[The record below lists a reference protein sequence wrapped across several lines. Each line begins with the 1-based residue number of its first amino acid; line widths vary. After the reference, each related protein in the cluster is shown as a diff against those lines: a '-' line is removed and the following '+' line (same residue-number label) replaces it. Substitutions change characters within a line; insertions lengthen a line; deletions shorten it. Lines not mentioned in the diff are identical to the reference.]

1 MGKPTVPE
9 VLPLIQEYYRKPENC
24 VGGNLHI
31 VLEDSN
37 VENSHI
43 KYCLEQA
50 KTAGDKDGVRI
61 AELLFQMSKTQRR
74 KLALLHG
81 YPALGY

>member
-1 MGKPTVPE
+1 MSKPTVPE
-9 VLPLIQEYYRKPENC
+9 VLPFIQEYYRKPENC

-37 VENSHI
+37 VEDIHV
-43 KYCLEQA
+43 KYCLKQA
-50 KTAGDKDGVRI
+50 KAEHDKDGVRI
-61 AELLFQMSKTQRR
+61 AELLLQMSKTQRR
-74 KLALLHG
+74 KLGLLHG